1 MAFLERYGMML
12 VIAFILF
19 GFDLILP
26 IINALF
32 QLVTGVSFG
41 V

>member
-1 MAFLERYGMML
+1 MERYGMML
-12 VIAFILF
+12 VLLFIFF
-19 GFDLILP
+19 GFELLIP

-32 QLVTGVSFG
+32 LLFAGQPFG